1 MRFQFGRR
9 VIKLD
14 DLRDEDA
21 SGLRCDLVEVHLVA
35 PEFQFDVLY
44 LLSLSHEDIDHNSR
58 PKIKAMN
65 RLKLT
70 AKDHGP

>member
-1 MRFQFGRR
+1 MSVNGCERS
-9 VIKLD
+9 KLD

-44 LLSLSHEDIDHNSR
+44 LLSLSHEDIHHNSR
-58 PKIKAMN
+58 PKIKAMKQTEAD
-65 RLKLT
+65 R
-70 AKDHGP
+70 

>member
-1 MRFQFGRR
+1 MPVG
-9 VIKLD
+9 
-14 DLRDEDA
+14 
-21 SGLRCDLVEVHLVA
+21 SGAFVEVHLVA